1 MQQQAVP
8 AAGVQL
14 HRPELGARPAV
25 VEPVRRRVR
34 GGVTQII
41 RRDDLM
47 TRRRGVGL
55 LLLAQGHWLL
65 GVAPPQFSRIYP
77 HWRHHQPATLEADM

>member
-47 TRRRGVGL
+47 TRRRGAAAAGSGSLVARCRTAPVQQNIPTL
-55 LLLAQGHWLL
+55 
-65 GVAPPQFSRIYP
+65 APP
-77 HWRHHQPATLEADM
+77 PAMLVADM